1 MNITQNSIDDLNA
14 VLTVSINKEDYQD
27 KVGKTLNQYRK
38 TANIKGFRKG
48 QVPMSFVKKQ
58 YEKSIIFDEVNQLLQ
73 TGINDYIQKEQL
85 SILGN
90 PLPKANESLDWDADQ
105 LDFEFEL
112 GLAPE
117 ISVDLSKVNVDKYK
131 VTVTDAEVQKYVD
144 NFAKRFGSIK
154 SLEKVEEGANIKV
167 EVRELDKEKNLV
179 QDGIQKDTFLFVDEL
194 AKPKK
199 FIGKKVGDV
208 VVIKP
213 TELFID
219 KMNLEQLLEK
229 TEAELMD
236 FDHSLQFTIQEI
248 SRQEPSEV
256 DQSLFDKVY
265 GEGAVSNEKEFRQKI
280 KEEAEKMYEKETDKQ
295 FMNEVVEQ
303 LVKETKFELPNE
315 FLSRWLNFSNE
326 KIESEEQAKEELAKM
341 EDGLRYQLIEAKIA
355 ETYNL
360 KVEHQ
365 DVLDAT
371 KKLIKEQ
378 FAMYGQSNIPE
389 EELDTIVQSSLTNQ
403 QEYQRVADQVFS
415 DKMLQVFK
423 DNVSVKE
430 IGVTFDEF
438 VEIMT
443 EKAKKHNHSH
453 AEVHDHQH

>member
-14 VLTVSINKEDYQD
+14 VLTVSINKDDYQD
-27 KVGKTLNQYRK
+27 KVEKTLNQYRK

-117 ISVDLSKVNVDKYK
+117 FSVDLSKVKVDKYK

-167 EVRELDKEKNLV
+167 EVRELDEEKDLV

-236 FDHSLQFTIQEI
+236 FDDSLQFTIQEI

-265 GEGAVSNEKEFRQKI
+265 GEGAVSNEKEFRLKI

>member
-27 KVGKTLNQYRK
+27 KVEKTLNQYRK

-117 ISVDLSKVNVDKYK
+117 ISVDLSKVKVDKYK